1 MMIMLLITLVNLIG
15 MVLTLIVI
23 LYVLL
28 GYFVAPTSL
37 IMLIL
42 RRIVEPVLT
51 PIRKKVKPVAGLDL
65 APMVLILLI
74 YAVEWIL
81 TRILGMFVL

>member
-1 MMIMLLITLVNLIG
+1 MITLLITLVNLVG

-28 GYFVAPTSL
+28 GYFVAPSSG
-37 IMLIL
+37 IMQIL
-42 RRIVEPVLT
+42 TRVVEPVLN

-81 TRILGMFVL
+81 TRMLGMFAR

>member
-1 MMIMLLITLVNLIG
+1 MIMLLITLVNLIG

>member
-1 MMIMLLITLVNLIG
+1 MITLLITLVNLIG
-15 MVLTLIVI
+15 MVLTIIVI

-28 GYFVAPTSL
+28 SYFVSPTST
-37 IMLIL
+37 IMRIL
-42 RRIVEPVLT
+42 SSVVEPMLT
-51 PIRKKVKPVAGLDL
+51 PLRKKIKPVGGLDL

-81 TRILGMFVL
+81 TRILAMFL

>member
-1 MMIMLLITLVNLIG
+1 MITLLITLVNLVG

-28 GYFVAPTSL
+28 GYFISPSSTVMS
-37 IMLIL
+37 IL
-42 RRIVEPVLT
+42 SRVVEPVLN

-65 APMVLILLI
+65 APLVLIMLI
-74 YAVEWIL
+74 YAVEWIV
-81 TRILGMFVL
+81 TRMLGTFVR

>member
-1 MMIMLLITLVNLIG
+1 MISLLIVLVNLIG
-15 MVLTLIVI
+15 MVLTIIVI

-28 GYFVAPTSL
+28 GYFSSPGSS
-37 IMLIL
+37 IMRVLSAV
-42 RRIVEPVLT
+42 VEPILI

-74 YAVEWIL
+74 YAIEWIL
-81 TRILGMFVL
+81 TRMLGMFVR

>member
-1 MMIMLLITLVNLIG
+1 LIINLLITLVNLVG
-15 MVLTLIVI
+15 MVLTIIVI

-28 GYFVAPTSL
+28 GFFSSPNSSL
-37 IMLIL
+37 MRVL
-42 RRIVEPVLT
+42 RNIVEPILT
-51 PIRKKVKPVAGLDL
+51 PIRRKVKPVAGLDL

-81 TRILGMFVL
+81 TRSLALFIR

>member
-1 MMIMLLITLVNLIG
+1 MIMLLITLVNLIG

-42 RRIVEPVLT
+42 KRIVEPVLT